1 MSGNNPN
8 ILYSLNVLGNATV
21 QGILDCTEV
30 AIDNV
35 VTENVETDSLT
46 VNGPATVTTLQVSG
60 KSNTGV
66 LKINSTT
73 TVDSSSVGG
82 YLGYND
88 DGQDQL
94 HFSCQRF
101 FGSGGFVWKVFN
113 TNGVLETTPMSI
125 TRQGALSTILSV
137 SSPTITAGTSLVTN
151 TINPSSGSTIAVNAN
166 LNITS
171 TATVNNITSNQGLQS
186 LGNPVTKATQGHYI
200 TWNETS
206 GDAVYSNNRGVG
218 AGGFV
223 WKSFLSDGTLETTP
237 MTLTRTG
244 DLSVGGGVNTRYT
257 LSTNVAVIGNG
268 NRGLYTS
275 IDTST
280 DEGVFSCQRFFGS
293 GGFKWAVH
301 NTSGVLEA
309 TPLTLSAAGNAV
321 FAGKVISVPNCFT
334 YLSSSTTAITAGV
347 PTNMLHWGVNGA
359 AANSGDAL
367 TYNNATGRFSNA
379 LGRTVL
385 AIITITARTDVQ
397 AGTLTASL
405 QSSSLS
411 GGASVSTV
419 QLGDYVALSAS
430 IVMGPAAYFSLQ
442 GIASVGAAWQT
453 TGACITVTLF

>member
-46 VNGPATVTTLQVSG
+46 VNGPAA
-60 KSNTGV
+60 
-66 LKINSTT
+66 I
-73 TVDSSSVGG
+73 
-82 YLGYND
+82 
-88 DGQDQL
+88 
-94 HFSCQRF
+94 
-101 FGSGGFVWKVFN
+101 
-113 TNGVLETTPMSI
+113 
-125 TRQGALSTILSV
+125 
-137 SSPTITAGTSLVTN
+137 AGTSTANTSVLTVTSASTTETNIASFLSPAASTSAIIVGQNTGGSLHGYISHQSGGTMRLGIAGSSETLTITGGDTPLTTIRNNLNVSGLTASLPVSTDGSKNLVSASVTGTGSTVLQTSPSLVTPALGVASA
-151 TINPSSGSTIAVNAN
+151 TSLSSGPVTVTGVSTANTSVIAATSASTTGTNVASFLAPSGSPAGIIVGQGTGGSQHCYISHSGGGVMN
-166 LNITS
+166 LGIAGNTETLVLTGGITP
-171 TATVNNITSNQGLQS
+171 TATVKGRLI
-186 LGNPVTKATQGHYI
+186 V
-200 TWNETS
+200 ET
-206 GDAVYSNNRGVG
+206 
-218 AGGFV
+218 
-223 WKSFLSDGTLETTP
+223 P
-237 MTLTRTG
+237 
-244 DLSVGGGVNTRYT
+244 
-257 LSTNVAVIGNG
+257 
-268 NRGLYTS
+268 
-275 IDTST
+275 
-280 DEGVFSCQRFFGS
+280 SCY
-293 GGFKWAVH
+293 
-301 NTSGVLEA
+301 
-309 TPLTLSAAGNAV
+309 
-321 FAGKVISVPNCFT
+321 T

-367 TYNNATGRFSNA
+367 TYDNGTGRFTNS
-379 LGRTVL
+379 LGRSVL

-453 TGACITVTLF
+453 TGACITITLF